1 MYSSVQDGI
10 AQIDEP
16 TDIVTVGPGT
26 YDGQVAVTMGTVVSV
41 AGPAAT
47 VLRHVSGD
55 ALLLVYGGTID
66 GFSLELAQPPVGPP
80 VQVYNDSALRNLRM
94 DGQTVGAPARQPI
107 VDIVQGS
114 VELDRLTLTGNLL
127 ASAAVS
133 AMPNTS
139 IWIHDSYLADNI
151 AGGPPTATE
160 VTAQGAA
167 EILSERNEFRAAGP
181 PSMGMYAEQVQ
192 LVDSLDDTFSG
203 ARFEAYATDAVNIV
217 GATFE
222 SNSDPEQSALLV
234 SPAFPFGTVAVR
246 EGTFRSLNLTGAGEP
261 AAITVVG
268 GSATIE
274 RNRFCDVQSSSGA
287 AAVLSYAESIE
298 IRSNTFLRVGGD
310 HVVGLYQGGFAGLSG
325 NLWMRGSAGDSDV
338 RFSGPMEVD
347 WRRNVAMDAETAAS
361 HLALGPY
368 TFDESVWWNNGINLG
383 GNLND
388 SVLDSSNLFSD
399 PRVHA
404 DSSKPCELDAIWV
417 ERNSP
422 LVDALPGSF
431 DVDFTD
437 ADLGPW
443 GGASPDSRYW
453 QDADGDGTPSVYDC
467 NEGNPD
473 VNPNADEICD
483 GIDNDC
489 DGSVDQGAVDATTW
503 FADVDLDGFGDAAT
517 SVEDCAQPTGFVAD
531 SSDCD
536 DTQDDTFPGNTEIC
550 DGIDNDCIGVVD
562 AGAVD
567 MTTWYID
574 ADSDGFGDA
583 TTSVEACT
591 EPTGYVA
598 DSTDC
603 DDAQEDTFPG
613 SPEVCDGIDN
623 DCDGDADTGAVDA
636 LTWYIDD
643 DLDGF
648 GDDEKTAV
656 ACTAPTNGVTNDT
669 DCDDDDIDVFPGAT
683 EVCDGVDNDCDGDA
697 DSDAVDR
704 LSWWLDSDG
713 DGFGA
718 VGTETSACTAPADH
732 VAQGGDCADADDS
745 VHPGADE
752 RCNGADDDC
761 DTLVDEDVVFVTR
774 WTDADGDG
782 FGDPATQEDTCNPD
796 NDHVDNPDDCDDAE
810 PGVNPDAPET
820 CNARDDDCNGLV
832 DDNPIDAPEW
842 YVDADGDGFGSAA
855 GTVVSCEPP
864 DGQVQVQGDC
874 DDSDAGIYPD
884 APTRYVDGVDSDCD
898 GVPVR
903 SKLTGTG
910 CACETAT
917 GPSPGWLALALMGVL
932 IRRQGAGM
940 ATAPDR
946 ILPSIHT

>member
-1 MYSSVQDGI
+1 MF
-10 AQIDEP
+10 P
-16 TDIVTVGPGT
+16 
-26 YDGQVAVTMGTVVSV
+26 
-41 AGPAAT
+41 
-47 VLRHVSGD
+47 
-55 ALLLVYGGTID
+55 LLLVSLAHAIGLTVTVCSTGCDHTSVRDALAVPGVSRIEVWNDALAEEVDIDIDVEIEGIGDTTWQCPNESFSDQLITIKPGRVVVLRQMGLFPCPHGRAIEVGEDAQLSLHEMNLNQLGGT
-66 GFSLELAQPPVGPP
+66 FSLAEGGLVWVAPGASVAVSQTQMSGGTAAVAGGL
-80 VQVYNDSALRNLRM
+80 VYMAEGGGSLVIDS
-94 DGQTVGAPARQPI
+94 
-107 VDIVQGS
+107 S
-114 VELDRLTLTGNLL
+114 FLTL
-127 ASAAVS
+127 
-133 AMPNTS
+133 
-139 IWIHDSYLADNI
+139 
-151 AGGPPTATE
+151 
-160 VTAQGAA
+160 GAA
-167 EILSERNEFRAAGP
+167 ELGGCIHMGGSELDIDSSSLDSCVAELDGGAVYANTSSLEMRVTDSVFDRNDAEAEGGAVYFRGGLPGVGTSSFEAQRTRFCGGRATTAAGL
-181 PSMGMYAEQVQ
+181 Y
-192 LVDSLDDTFSG
+192 
-203 ARFEAYATDAVNIV
+203 
-217 GATFE
+217 
-222 SNSDPEQSALLV
+222 V
-234 SPAFPFGTVAVR
+234 SRAWDGVEIR
-246 EGTFRSLNLTGAGEP
+246 E
-261 AAITVVG
+261 
-268 GSATIE
+268 
-274 RNRFCDVQSSSGA
+274 NRF
-287 AAVLSYAESIE
+287 I
-298 IRSNTFLRVGGD
+298 
-310 HVVGLYQGGFAGLSG
+310 
-325 NLWMRGSAGDSDV
+325 
-338 RFSGPMEVD
+338 
-347 WRRNVAMDAETAAS
+347 
-361 HLALGPY
+361 
-368 TFDESVWWNNGINLG
+368 
-383 GNLND
+383 
-388 SVLDSSNLFSD
+388 
-399 PRVHA
+399 
-404 DSSKPCELDAIWV
+404 
-417 ERNSP
+417 
-422 LVDALPGSF
+422 
-431 DVDFTD
+431 
-437 ADLGPW
+437 DLGPMGQGQAGALQLEYS
-443 GGASPDSRYW
+443 GGDTAIHPMVVNNHFLEIRGDNPQSWSGSVIRMGPNTHYTEIVNNLFANSGYEDLGGPHLIGSSLANWDGANTSVRNNLTWNSQGGLHPTLLDVNPLPTADPQLAGGSDWLTDCDVDTRPDTGSPLIGTGESPIGGPNVGAYPGTP
-453 QDADGDGTPSVYDC
+453 AVDGDGDGFFSVATGGGDC
-467 NEGNPD
+467 DDTDPAIHPG
-473 VNPNADEICD
+473 ATEICD

-503 FADVDLDGFGDAAT
+503 FADADLDGFGDPANWIQA
-517 SVEDCAQPTGFVAD
+517 CAQPTGVVAD

-536 DTQDDTFPGNTEIC
+536 DSQDDTYPGNTEVC

-598 DSTDC
+598 DNTDC
-603 DDAQEDTFPG
+603 DDTEVDTFPG

-648 GDDEKTAV
+648 GDDEKSTA
-656 ACTAPTNGVTNDT
+656 ACSPPTNGVTDDT
-669 DCDDDDIDVFPGAT
+669 DCDDDDIDVFPGAA
-683 EVCDGVDNDCDGDA
+683 EVCDGIDNDCDGDA

-732 VAQGGDCADADDS
+732 VAQGGDCADADAA
-745 VHPGADE
+745 VNPGADE

-774 WTDADGDG
+774 WTDADADG
-782 FGDPATQEDTCNPD
+782 FGDPATQEQTCDPD

-932 IRRQGAGM
+932 IRRSR
-940 ATAPDR
+940 T
-946 ILPSIHT
+946 